1 MLSRRSNRRDG
12 RSLGSKALHVSL
24 HRRPFERIRLAEPKE
39 IKGSG
44 NVKGRDPVL
53 VRRMVEGTIKAGLP
67 LAFALSVA
75 MPSLAVEPFV
85 QNLLTME
92 ERNNVELFRQNT
104 PSVVYVTN
112 LAPQRDAF
120 TLNILEVPQG
130 TGSGIIWDGDGHIVT
145 NFHVIRGANVL
156 RVTFQDQSVYDA
168 AVIGYDEDKDVAV
181 LKVNAPLEKLKPV
194 HIGTSQGL
202 LVGQKVYAIGN
213 PFGLDHTLT
222 TGVISGLGREIN
234 SGNTGRPIEDVIQTD
249 AAINPGNSGGPLLN
263 SRGNVVG
270 INTAIFS
277 PSGASNGVGF
287 AIPVD
292 TVSGVVDQIIKFGK
306 VTRPIL
312 GISFAPESAAEALG
326 VKGVLVLDAPKNGPA
341 GSAGMRSTTRDE
353 YGRLVLG
360 DIITALDGTTIQ
372 TSSDLY
378 KVLDRSSVGQSV
390 DVEVLRQDSKEHLNI
405 VLAESLR

>member
-1 MLSRRSNRRDG
+1 M
-12 RSLGSKALHVSL
+12 
-24 HRRPFERIRLAEPKE
+24 
-39 IKGSG
+39 
-44 NVKGRDPVL
+44 KGRDPVL

-249 AAINPGNSGGPLLN
+249 AAINPGMS
-263 SRGNVVG
+263 
-270 INTAIFS
+270 IN
-277 PSGASNGVGF
+277 
-287 AIPVD
+287 
-292 TVSGVVDQIIKFGK
+292 K
-306 VTRPIL
+306 R
-312 GISFAPESAAEALG
+312 
-326 VKGVLVLDAPKNGPA
+326 
-341 GSAGMRSTTRDE
+341 
-353 YGRLVLG
+353 
-360 DIITALDGTTIQ
+360 
-372 TSSDLY
+372 
-378 KVLDRSSVGQSV
+378 
-390 DVEVLRQDSKEHLNI
+390 SKETRGEPR
-405 VLAESLR
+405 VF